1 MKILV
6 TGCAGFIGY
15 HLCKK
20 LLNNSKYSIYGIDN
34 LNTYYDINLKKD
46 RLKNLK
52 NKKNFFFKKI
62 DIKNNT
68 KLNDLF
74 KKNRFNCVINL
85 AAQAGVRF
93 SIQNPKT
100 YFNNNVIG
108 FFNIIENV
116 KKYKINHLITAS
128 TSSVYGNNKTFPLIE
143 EFNTDKPL
151 SFYAATKKTNEVMSY
166 SYSNIY
172 NIPITVLRFFTV
184 YGNYGR
190 PDMSLFKFTKN
201 IKDSKKIN
209 LFNFGKHE
217 RDFTHVDDVV
227 SSIIKI
233 IKLPSKNKVPY
244 QVFNVASGRPK
255 KLKYFVNLI
264 EKNLNKKAS
273 LNMLELQKGDVVKTH
288 ASTKKLDNKTKNFKR
303 KSFEVGIQSFIKW
316 YKNYYN

>member
-20 LLNNSKYSIYGIDN
+20 LSSNSKYSIYGIDN

-52 NKKNFFFKKI
+52 NKKNFHFKKI

-68 KLNDLF
+68 KLNELF
-74 KKNRFNCVINL
+74 KKNKFDCVINL

-100 YFNNNVIG
+100 YFNNNVSG

-116 KKYKINHLITAS
+116 KKYKVNHLITAS
-128 TSSVYGNNKTFPLIE
+128 TSSVYGNNKNFPLIE
-143 EFNTDKPL
+143 EYNTDKPL

-255 KLKYFVNLI
+255 KLTYFVNLI

-273 LNMLELQKGDVVKTH
+273 LNMLELQQGDVVKTH